1 MLYDEFKSN
10 TPIWFMRQA
19 GRYLPEYRKIRKSR
33 KSFLDLCFSPEV
45 ASQISL
51 QPINRFGFDFI
62 ILFSD
67 ILVMPYCLGQDV
79 KFKEKIGPILK
90 PIEFDDLSSSIEKS
104 MEMLTPV
111 FDTLKILKRKKR
123 EKKIIGF
130 CGGPFTV
137 LNYMIEGGTSRKH
150 EKILE
155 FIKNEDRANRYM
167 DKILEFSI
175 EYLKRQIKSG
185 ADMLQIFDSWAG
197 LLEPKEYKKYII
209 KPSIEISKEIKKNY
223 PEIPLIFFPRG
234 SKRKITNFL
243 EEVKC
248 EIISMDDITDDDI
261 KNCKKKKIIIQGN
274 LSPTILFNGGQIL
287 IKEVK
292 KILDRL
298 KDNSHIFNL
307 SHGILPKTPI
317 ENVEKVIKIVRENNE
332 FAKRTSIHSK
342 S

>member
-1 MLYDEFKSN
+1 MLYDEFRSN

-104 MEMLTPV
+104 MEILTLV
-111 FDTLKILKRKKR
+111 FDTLKILKRKK

-150 EKILE
+150 QKILE
-155 FIKNEDRANRYM
+155 FIKNEDRANSYM
-167 DKILEFSI
+167 DK
-175 EYLKRQIKSG
+175 Y
-185 ADMLQIFDSWAG
+185 
-197 LLEPKEYKKYII
+197 
-209 KPSIEISKEIKKNY
+209 
-223 PEIPLIFFPRG
+223 
-234 SKRKITNFL
+234 
-243 EEVKC
+243 
-248 EIISMDDITDDDI
+248 
-261 KNCKKKKIIIQGN
+261 
-274 LSPTILFNGGQIL
+274 
-287 IKEVK
+287 
-292 KILDRL
+292 
-298 KDNSHIFNL
+298 
-307 SHGILPKTPI
+307 
-317 ENVEKVIKIVRENNE
+317 
-332 FAKRTSIHSK
+332 
-342 S
+342 